1 MANIDIIR
9 RHALDP
15 QRARAIV
22 DDLVSDLSARLALSG
37 SWDGDRFLFR
47 RNGVEGEIAIETD
60 AIRVRA
66 RLGMVYAMLKGTIED
81 EIHRQLDRHFA

>member
-1 MANIDIIR
+1 MANIDITR

-22 DDLVSDLSARLALSG
+22 DDIVSGLSARLALSG

-47 RNGVEGEIAIETD
+47 RNGVEGEIAVGTD
-60 AIRVRA
+60 EIRVHA

-81 EIHRQLDRHFA
+81 EIRRQLDRHFA